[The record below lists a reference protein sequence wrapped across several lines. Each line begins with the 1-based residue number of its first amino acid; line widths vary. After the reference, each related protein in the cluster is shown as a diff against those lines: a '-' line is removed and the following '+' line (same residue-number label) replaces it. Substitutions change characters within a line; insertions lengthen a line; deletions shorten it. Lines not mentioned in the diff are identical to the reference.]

1 MTSIITVC
9 TGNICRSPAAELLLQ
24 EYLGPVATVSSAGT
38 HALVGRGIPAE
49 MLLCLDG
56 DGIDGRGHAARQYTA
71 SLAREADLVVCM
83 TAEHRRWAVSE
94 APFAL
99 RKTFMLTELS
109 EAARLG
115 AVVEGSSLEERM
127 ASVPGAVSD
136 FRPSLAGVALADVPD
151 PYMRSQAVYDQT
163 YATLKSLIGEVV
175 EWIRG

>member
-24 EYLGPVATVSSAGT
+24 EYLGPAAAVSSAGT
-38 HALVGRGIPAE
+38 HALTGRGIPAE
-49 MLLCLDG
+49 MLMALDG
-56 DGIDGRGHAARQYTA
+56 DDIDGRGHAARQYSA
-71 SLAREADLVVCM
+71 SLARDADLVVCM

-109 EAARLG
+109 EAARRG
-115 AVVEGSSLEERM
+115 AVLSGASLGERL
-127 ASVPGAVSD
+127 AEVPAAVAAI
-136 FRPSLAGVALADVPD
+136 RPLLAGVALADVPD
-151 PYMRSQAVYDQT
+151 PYMRSQAVYDST

-175 EWIRG
+175 EWVRG

>member
-24 EYLGPVATVSSAGT
+24 EYLGGAAAVSSAGT

-49 MLLCLDG
+49 MLMALDG
-56 DGIDGRGHAARQYTA
+56 DGIDGRGHAAQQY
-71 SLAREADLVVCM
+71 SSDLARSFDLVICM

-99 RKTFMLTELS
+99 RKTFMLTELQ
-109 EAARLG
+109 EAARRG
-115 AVVEGSSLEERM
+115 AALTGSSLEERV
-127 ASVPGAVSD
+127 ASVPDAVSSI
-136 FRPSLAGVALADVPD
+136 RPLLAGVSLADVPD
-151 PYMRSQAVYDQT
+151 PYMRSQAVYDAT

-175 EWIRG
+175 EWVKG